1 MEEKTAIITLRI
13 DPMLKSGFERVAK
26 ELDLTTSQ
34 MLRQYIR
41 KIIEQHAK
49 ANAQGTLELSPAPT
63 LKPAE
68 KKPAKGQKMASMKPT
83 NWKKP

>member
-1 MEEKTAIITLRI
+1 M
-13 DPMLKSGFERVAK
+13 AK

-63 LKPAE
+63 LKPAA
-68 KKPAKGQKMASMKPT
+68 KKPAKGQKMASMKPAKW
-83 NWKKP
+83 NNP